1 MTSAVR
7 PIHPAPTATIPTT
20 KPTTVRYKIIGM
32 TMLMAFILYLD
43 RICMGEVV
51 KSVSFHN
58 EMNLSD
64 EQIGSILS
72 SFFFAYAMFQ
82 VPAGWASDRFGSRT
96 MLTIYIVLWSLFTL
110 MTGMVSSF
118 AGLLVARLLCGA
130 AEAGA
135 YPTSMAVIRKWIPVE
150 GRGSAAGMVAL
161 GGRIGGTLAPF
172 LTIWLIVTLG
182 NWRTSLWIDGV
193 AGLVIAIFFW
203 RVVRSSPEQ
212 HTQVNAAELALIGSS
227 DQEPPLSARE
237 LGGALWMFSK
247 NVSLWCISAAQLL
260 QNVGWGFLVTWLPTY
275 LVKEQ
280 GVGEIEGGKLLT
292 YVLALGMLGQVAG
305 GYYCDCATRRFGLR
319 MGRLLPMTSSMFVCA
334 AAYIVCPFVEST
346 WMLIL
351 CCAIVSFCTD
361 LANPALWAYMG
372 DVGGRATAAVGGW
385 ANMWGNL
392 GASAGALL
400 IPWLM
405 HIGGGD
411 GKTFVFFTLAASFV
425 LAGLIVLPVDATKSI
440 IRSRPAVE

>member
-1 MTSAVR
+1 M
-7 PIHPAPTATIPTT
+7 
-20 KPTTVRYKIIGM
+20 
-32 TMLMAFILYLD
+32 
-43 RICMGEVV
+43 
-51 KSVSFHN
+51 
-58 EMNLSD
+58 
-64 EQIGSILS
+64 
-72 SFFFAYAMFQ
+72 
-82 VPAGWASDRFGSRT
+82 
-96 MLTIYIVLWSLFTL
+96 
-110 MTGMVSSF
+110 
-118 AGLLVARLLCGA
+118 
-130 AEAGA
+130 
-135 YPTSMAVIRKWIPVE
+135 
-150 GRGSAAGMVAL
+150 
-161 GGRIGGTLAPF
+161 
-172 LTIWLIVTLG
+172 
-182 NWRTSLWIDGV
+182 

-212 HTQVNAAELALIGSS
+212 HKQVNAAELKLIGSS

-237 LGGALWMFSK
+237 LGGALWTFSK
-247 NVSLWCISAAQLL
+247 NLSLWCISAAQLL

-305 GYYCDCATRRFGLR
+305 GYYCDWATRRFGLR

-361 LANPALWAYMG
+361 LANPALWAFMG
-372 DVGGRATAAVGGW
+372 DVGGRGTAAVGGW

-405 HIGGGD
+405 KIGGGD

-440 IRSRPAVE
+440 IRSQSDKKN